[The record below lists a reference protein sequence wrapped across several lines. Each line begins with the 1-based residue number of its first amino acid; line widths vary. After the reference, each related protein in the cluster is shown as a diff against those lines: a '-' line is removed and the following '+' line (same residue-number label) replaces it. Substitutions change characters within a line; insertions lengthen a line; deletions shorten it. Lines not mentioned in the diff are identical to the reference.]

1 MSKLNSTNVINKK
14 ASSTSLASSSK
25 HQQSQHSSHN
35 KFTVIREST
44 SSVHSLSKSKSGSQ
58 SQSQASL
65 KQPLQKS
72 KSKGSLKEKQAHNKI
87 TNEIKDL
94 LDKLVTYQGNQSL
107 HSQSILTANA

>member
-14 ASSTSLASSSK
+14 PSSTSLASSSK

-44 SSVHSLSKSKSGSQ
+44 SSVHSLSKSKSG

-107 HSQSILTANA
+107 HSQSILTAHA